1 MNRDISSHIHKPFD
15 EVPAV
20 QRRQWVLQVLALRPL
35 DLLLLPF
42 SKRMTTLT
50 ATPHSHAQI
59 AEGMRFL
66 HSCKHAVVHRDLKP
80 QNILLNEL
88 MVAKIADFGISRKA
102 ETRNA
107 TTRPQGGQ

>member
-1 MNRDISSHIHKPFD
+1 
-15 EVPAV
+15 
-20 QRRQWVLQVLALRPL
+20 
-35 DLLLLPF
+35 
-42 SKRMTTLT
+42 MTTLT
-50 ATPHSHAQI
+50 AHAHSHAQI

-107 TTRPQGGQ
+107 TAWLQGDQ